1 MEHAVE
7 ELIGVGKVSGHSHQH
22 PLTGINIMEYS
33 SQLKEEADKLLKDYM
48 ILLQKMEEK
57 MNRCILKLWNRE

>member
-1 MEHAVE
+1 MESCCGRVDRSWK
-7 ELIGVGKVSGHSHQH
+7 ISGHSHQH

-48 ILLQKMEEK
+48 IRVAEDG
-57 MNRCILKLWNRE
+57 REDE